1 VKAERVSDFAQFL
14 RWFFRSFI
22 LDSVIRCAGNGYI
35 QFGPRRIRSSRQ
47 CLTAFLNDSRAE

>member
-22 LDSVIRCAGNGYI
+22 LGLVIRCAGNGYT
-35 QFGPRRIRSSRQ
+35 QFGPQRRRSSRH
-47 CLTAFLNDSRAE
+47 CLAAFLNDSRAE